1 MQEVREQAA
10 RDAIDQYEFGEGV
23 EVLEVGIWEHRPIA
37 NEVSCGIT
45 VAKLKSAS
53 DGGRHVQLLFTVCFA
68 PGTDQVS
75 DAFATDARGQ
85 QWGRVF
91 PRTQFGAL

>member
-10 RDAIDQYEFGEGV
+10 RDAMDNYEFGDGMQ
-23 EVLEVGIWEHRPIA
+23 VLEVGVWEHRPIA
-37 NEVSCGIT
+37 NEVACGIT
-45 VAKLKSAS
+45 VALPDSPS
-53 DGGRHVQLLFTVCFA
+53 QNGGRLQLQFTVCFA

-91 PRTQFGAL
+91 PRTQFGVL